1 MGEKMSKKLVPIT
14 LLFIFFILASTAA
27 SAAQVMKIGKG
38 SQPAIDDGKVVW
50 TDNGIIHLYDLKT
63 KKDITIKSSAS
74 SHPAISGSK
83 LVWHNESNK
92 VPILTVYDIS
102 SGSKSYIRKNVD
114 KDSIPA
120 IYGSKIVWNANSS
133 IYMRDISKSIQIK
146 IASGSYPDI
155 YGSKV
160 VYSSDIGGDTPQI
173 YLYNIISKKSTDI
186 SKYGDNYY
194 PHIYGDKVI
203 WSDFYTR
210 LGNIRMYNTVTKEQI
225 EVTSGDDTTGY
236 DTGGAT
242 DISGKNIVYLK
253 HNDLANMDS
262 GDVYVYNIATGKS
275 KQLSSG
281 NTAQTPVISRNTV
294 VWADSGSI
302 YLVSLRKV

>member
-1 MGEKMSKKLVPIT
+1 
-14 LLFIFFILASTAA
+14 
-27 SAAQVMKIGKG
+27 MKIGSG
-38 SQPAIDDGKVVW
+38 SEPAIDDGKVVW
-50 TDNGIIHLYDLKT
+50 TDNGVIHFYDLAA
-63 KKDITIKSSAS
+63 KKDVIIKSSSA

-92 VPILTVYDIS
+92 VPKLTVYDIKT
-102 SGSKSYIRKNVD
+102 GAKSHIRKNVD
-114 KDSIPA
+114 KNSIPA
-120 IYGSKIVWNANSS
+120 IYDSKIVWNANSS
-133 IYMRDISKSIQIK
+133 IYLRDTSKSIQTK
-146 IASGSYPDI
+146 IASGSNPDI

-173 YLYNIISKKSTDI
+173 YLYNIISKKSTDV
-186 SKYGDNYY
+186 SEYGDNYY
-194 PHIYGDKVI
+194 PHIYRDKVI

-210 LGNIRMYNTVTKEQI
+210 LGNVRMYDKSTKQQI

-242 DISGKNIVYLK
+242 DISGNYIVYLK
-253 HNDLANMDS
+253 HNNLANMDS

-275 KQLSSG
+275 KKLSSG

-302 YLVSLRKV
+302 YVTSLR